1 MKRHT
6 FVMLFAVA
14 CMLSGHII
22 KTYDRKFQSILSNP
36 KKLETELKKTISD
49 SQEDKVKQL
58 LAHAKPAD
66 MKKLL
71 VGSDNDLEKQT
82 KTPLM
87 QLAKNRA
94 KKPPKEPYAQA
105 QLALLS
111 AFYFTLPI
119 LLIAHNIMLGSD
131 TRTFIAGN
139 QNIQN
144 QFWQNQCFGF
154 VEHNPSCDESFYKF
168 LFRQF
173 NPYDAASSLT
183 RNVSLLAFMTFF
195 FFANGLATLW
205 DTSNSRWQ
213 YCEYG
218 LEYTS
223 ANHIY
228 QHCKKKKE
236 ELKTLNSD

>member
-1 MKRHT
+1 MKHHT
-6 FVMLFAVA
+6 FFMLYTLT
-14 CMLSGHII
+14 CMFSGHIT

-36 KKLETELKKTISD
+36 KKLKIELKKTISD
-49 SQEDKVKQL
+49 SQEEEVKQL
-58 LAHAKPAD
+58 LANAKPAD

-71 VGSDNDLEKQT
+71 VGSDNDLEKQ
-82 KTPLM
+82 KRTPLM

-94 KKPPKEPYAQA
+94 KKIPKEPYAQT

-111 AFYFTLPI
+111 AFYFVFPI
-119 LLIAHNIMLGSD
+119 WLIAHNIMLGSD
-131 TRTFIAGN
+131 THTFIAGN
-139 QNIQN
+139 QNIQH

-173 NPYDAASSLT
+173 NAYDAASSLT

-205 DTSNSRWQ
+205 DTSNNRWQ

-218 LEYTS
+218 LTHAS
-223 ANHIY
+223 ANRIY
-228 QHCKKKKE
+228 QDCKKKKK
-236 ELKTLNSD
+236 ELKTLKPD